1 MKGVLWQGM
10 LVGVL
15 ALAAIVGAQALAGGG
30 GAGQASSAVVLGVD
44 ADPAGNTATSLGSID
59 SCVSVEAG
67 DTFTIDVFIRDVEDL
82 QVWNVFV
89 QYDPLVVNII
99 DRDVQMFLAA
109 NPGSDVHDNSYGDPG
124 LGGFYDLMAA
134 DVADDPPHE
143 SGSGVLARLTLT
155 AVGPGLTAIEISDPV
170 LWGYPLHSIGVGSM
184 VNAWVAVEQEC
195 PSEPPPTPTPTPP
208 PTLTPSPTATPTPTL
223 TVAVD
228 VDPSGN
234 PATSLGPIDSCLS
247 VSTGTIFDIDII
259 IESVEALR
267 LWNVALRYDPLV
279 VNVLSKDI
287 QMFLAA
293 NAGSDVVDYSYGD
306 PSGGGTYELTAADL
320 SEEEGAH
327 ESGSGVLVR
336 LTLEAVGPG
345 LSSAALSQIFLLTY
359 PAQPLFGASIFGGQ
373 IAVDRGCGTDVD
385 ADGWPDEIDNCPDG
399 ANPDH
404 ADADDDGLG
413 DVCDADDDND
423 GWTDVDENVI
433 GTDTLDRCTDEAD
446 DLDAW
451 PPDMNQDTKANILDV
466 LLYKPQFQ
474 EGATYACRY
483 DLNAS
488 GEIEILDVLLYKSV
502 IGTSCTNP

>member
-1 MKGVLWQGM
+1 MRGVLWQGT

-15 ALAAIVGAQALAGGG
+15 ALAAIVGVQALAGGG
-30 GAGQASSAVVLGVD
+30 GAGQASSAVALGVD
-44 ADPAGNTATSLGSID
+44 ADPDGNTATSLGSID
-59 SCVSVEAG
+59 SCVSVETG

-89 QYDPLVVNII
+89 HYDPSVVNII

-109 NPGSDVHDNSYGDPG
+109 NPGSDVRDNSYGDPG
-124 LGGFYDLMAA
+124 LGGFYDLMVA
-134 DVADDPPHE
+134 DVADDSPHE

-155 AVGPGLTAIEISDPV
+155 AVGPGLAAIEIDAPV
-170 LWGYPLHSIGVGSM
+170 LWGYPLHSIGIGSI
-184 VNAWVAVEQEC
+184 VNAWVAVDEEC
-195 PSEPPPTPTPTPP
+195 PGEPPPTPTSTPIPTPTPP
-208 PTLTPSPTATPTPTL
+208 PTPTPAPTL
-223 TVAVD
+223 TIGVD

-234 PATSLGPIDSCLS
+234 TATSLGPIDSCRS
-247 VSTGTIFDIDII
+247 VSTGTVFDIDII
-259 IESVEALR
+259 IENVEALR
-267 LWNVALRYDPLV
+267 VWNVALRYDPSV
-279 VNVLSKDI
+279 VTVLSKDI

-293 NAGSDVVDYSYGD
+293 NAGSDVADYSYGD
-306 PSGGGTYELTAADL
+306 PSGGGAYELTAADL
-320 SEEEGAH
+320 SEEESPH

-345 LSSAALSQIFLLTY
+345 LSSAALSQIFLLAY
-359 PAQPLFGASIFGGQ
+359 PAWPLFGASISGGQ

-385 ADGWPDEIDNCPDG
+385 TDGWPDEIDNCPDG
-399 ANPDH
+399 ANPDND
-404 ADADDDGLG
+404 DADGDGLG

-423 GWTDVDENVI
+423 DWTDVEENVI
-433 GTDTLDRCTDEAD
+433 GTDTLDGCTDETG

-451 PPDMNQDTKANILDV
+451 PPDMNRDTKVNILDV

-488 GEIEILDVLLYKSV
+488 GEVNILDVLLYKSL